1 MRVKRVTSADLSS
14 TYCCMKETPPGVNWA
29 DYVAESREWFGASL
43 GKYVDGYH
51 LLDGDKV
58 VGFVYWAMSDRALV
72 PYETEPKVACIYCT
86 EMLRD
91 YLHKGHGRLM
101 FDYMKSDLKRQGF
114 KGILVDASDFKEWMH
129 YELFLKQG
137 FKVIKEHA
145 PFKLMYFPLI
155 REMVDVK
162 LVDLNYKP
170 SKDKVEVTLFSNFF
184 ACPVGPSMYDLVKK
198 VAQSFGD
205 KVKLVEIPGTFDSI
219 RKYGTSD
226 PLINGKLKLFG
237 PASEETVKKAIQEE
251 IDQFKRS
258 A

>member
-1 MRVKRVTSADLSS
+1 
-14 TYCCMKETPPGVNWA
+14 MKETPPGVTWA
-29 DYVAESREWFGASL
+29 DYVPKSREWFAASL
-43 GKYVDGYH
+43 GKYIDGYH
-51 LLDGDKV
+51 LLDDDNV
-58 VGFVYWAMSDRALV
+58 VGFVYWASSENAMV

-91 YLHKGHGRLM
+91 YLHKGHGQLM
-101 FDYMKSDLKRQGF
+101 FDFMKSDLKREGF
-114 KGILVDASDFKEWMH
+114 KGIIVDATDFKEWMH

-145 PFKLMYFPLI
+145 PFKLMYFPLTKESVNVRLI
-155 REMVDVK
+155 
-162 LVDLNYKP
+162 DLNYKP
-170 SKDKVEVTLFSNFF
+170 SQDKVEVTLFSNF
-184 ACPVGPSMYDLVKK
+184 ACPVGPSMYNLVKR

-237 PASEETVKKAIQEE
+237 PASEETVRKAIQEE
-251 IDQFKRS
+251 IDQFGRV

>member
-14 TYCCMKETPPGVNWA
+14 TYCCMKETPPGVTWA
-29 DYVAESREWFGASL
+29 DYVPKSREWFGASL
-43 GKYVDGYH
+43 GKYIDGYH
-51 LLDGDKV
+51 LLDDDKV
-58 VGFVYWAMSDRALV
+58 VGFAYWATSESAMV

-86 EMLRD
+86 EMLSD

-101 FDYMKSDLKRQGF
+101 FDYMKSDLKGQVF
-114 KGILVDASDFKEWMH
+114 KGITVYASDFKEWMH

-137 FKVIKEHA
+137 FRVIKEHT
-145 PFKLMYFPLI
+145 PFKLMYFPLTQ
-155 REMVDVK
+155 ETVNVK
-162 LVDLNYKP
+162 LIGLSYQP
-170 SKDKVEVTLFSNFF
+170 SKDKVEVTLFSNL
-184 ACPVGPSMYDLVKK
+184 ACPVGPSMYNLVKK

-205 KVKLVEIPGTFDSI
+205 QVKLVEIPGTLDNI

-237 PASEETVKKAIQEE
+237 PASEETVRKAIQEE
-251 IDQFKRS
+251 IDQFGRS

>member
-1 MRVKRVTSADLSS
+1 LLVKRVTLADLSS
-14 TYCCMKETPPGVNWA
+14 TYCCMKETPPGVTWA
-29 DYVAESREWFGASL
+29 DYVPRSREWFGASL

-51 LLDGDKV
+51 LLDDDRV
-58 VGFVYWAMSDRALV
+58 VGFVYWATSENAMV
-72 PYETEPKVACIYCT
+72 PYETEEKVACIYCT
-86 EMLRD
+86 EVLRD

-101 FDYMKSDLKRQGF
+101 FDFMKSDLKKQGF

-137 FKVIKEHA
+137 FRVVREHA
-145 PFKLMYFPLI
+145 PFKLMYFPLAKEAVNVRLI
-155 REMVDVK
+155 
-162 LVDLNYKP
+162 DLSYKP
-170 SKDKVEVTLFSNFF
+170 SKDRVEVTLFSNF

-205 KVKLVEIPGTFDSI
+205 KVRLVEIPGTFDSI

-237 PASEETVKKAIQEE
+237 PASEETARKAIQEE
-251 IDQFKRS
+251 IDQFSRS